1 MKTKNQN
8 SEDLVL
14 HLGDNLKSLATYKEN
29 SIHAVIIDGPYGLNS
44 KEYDVQELVNHY
56 QKGQSYMLGGKGIVG
71 MDWDS
76 HLPTL
81 ALCKELLRVLKPGG
95 YVACFAGSRTYD
107 ILVFTMRWAGF
118 LIKDQMIWT
127 YASGVPKGEWLS
139 RKERD
144 PKVIA
149 SKKLVGLNTC
159 LKPAIEPIVLAQKP
173 LAKGETVRSNVKKYG
188 TGALNIGAVMVTR
201 KDGEK
206 RYPANIITDG
216 SKVVQAGFTDGNE
229 NFNSC
234 PANYLDELL
243 NPILYYSKAQLRD
256 KEFGLDKHNATKSR
270 KALFSG
276 TDLSIKNIHPTVKP
290 IALMRHLVRL
300 LSKPGDIVLDCFLG
314 SGSTGISAILE
325 GRKFIGMEINKD
337 YFDVATARIERTQ
350 NLIKKFKVTDPEQLM
365 VLAELD
371 SLNEKL
377 DEIAKLVLKNPG
389 NRVHQEKLEKL
400 SKLKEL
406 RCKDLLKIKKAA

>member
-8 SEDLVL
+8 SKDFTL
-14 HLGDNLKSLATYKEN
+14 HLGDNLKALAEYKDN

-44 KEYDVQELVNHY
+44 KEYNVQDLVKQY
-56 QKGQSYMLGGKGIVG
+56 QKGESYKLGGKGIVG

-76 HLPTL
+76 DLPTL

-127 YASGVPKGEWLS
+127 YASGVPKGEWLEKQETDAEVLAS
-139 RKERD
+139 RKL
-144 PKVIA
+144 A
-149 SKKLVGLNTC
+149 GLNTC

-173 LAKGETVRSNVKKYG
+173 IAHGETIRSNVNKYG

-201 KDGEK
+201 KDGET
-206 RYPANIITDG
+206 RYPANIINDG

-234 PANYLDELL
+234 SFNYLDELL
-243 NPILYYSKAQLRD
+243 NPILYYSKPQNRD
-256 KEFGLDKHNATKSR
+256 KEFGLDQYNATKSR

-276 TDLSIKNIHPTVKP
+276 ADLNIKNIHPTVKP

-300 LSKPGDIVLDCFLG
+300 LSRPGDIVLDSFLG
-314 SGSTGISAILE
+314 SGSTGIAAILE
-325 GRKFIGMEINKD
+325 GRKFVGMEINKD
-337 YFDVATARIERTQ
+337 YYDVASARIERTQ
-350 NLIKKFKVTDPEQLM
+350 ALIEKFKVNDPEQLIL
-365 VLAELD
+365 LAELED
-371 SLNEKL
+371 LDKKL
-377 DEIAKLVLKNPG
+377 DEIAKLVLKNPS
-389 NRVHQEKLEKL
+389 NRAYQEQLEKL

-406 RCKDLLKIKKAA
+406 RCKDLIKVKKAA

>member
-8 SEDLVL
+8 QKEFTL
-14 HLGDNLKSLATYKEN
+14 HLGDNLKALAEYKDN

-44 KEYDVQELVNHY
+44 KEYNVQDLVKQY
-56 QKGQSYMLGGKGIVG
+56 QKGESYKLGGKGFVG

-76 HLPTL
+76 DLPTL

-118 LIKDQMIWT
+118 LIKDQMVWT
-127 YASGVPKGEWLS
+127 YASGVPKGEWL
-139 RKERD
+139 ENQETD
-144 PKVIA
+144 PEVLA
-149 SKKLVGLNTC
+149 SKKLAGLNTC

-173 LAKGETVRSNVKKYG
+173 LADGETIRSNVKKYG

-201 KDGEK
+201 KDGEQ
-206 RYPANIITDG
+206 RYPANIIADG

-234 PANYLDELL
+234 SFNYLDELL
-243 NPILYYSKAQLRD
+243 NPVLYYSKAQLRD
-256 KEFGLDKHNATKSR
+256 KDFGLDKYHATKSR
-270 KALFSG
+270 KALF
-276 TDLSIKNIHPTVKP
+276 TDNELNIKNIHPTVKP

-300 LSKPGDIVLDCFLG
+300 LSRPGDIVLDCFLG
-314 SGSTGISAILE
+314 SGSTGISALLE

-337 YFDVATARIERTQ
+337 YFDVANARIQRTQ
-350 NLIKKFKVTDPEQLM
+350 ELIEKFKVTDPEHLT
-365 VLAELD
+365 VLAELEEID
-371 SLNEKL
+371 KKL

-389 NRVHQEKLEKL
+389 NRTHQGQLEKL
-400 SKLKEL
+400 SQLKEL
-406 RCKDLLKIKKAA
+406 RYKELIKVKKAA

>member
-8 SEDLVL
+8 QKDFIL
-14 HLGDNLKSLATYKEN
+14 HLGDNLKALAEYKDN

-44 KEYDVQELVNHY
+44 KEYNVQDLVKQY
-56 QKGQSYMLGGKGIVG
+56 QKGESYLLGGKGFVG

-76 HLPTL
+76 DLPTL

-118 LIKDQMIWT
+118 LIKDQMVWT
-127 YASGVPKGEWLS
+127 YASGVPKGEWLQNQ
-139 RKERD
+139 ETD
-144 PKVIA
+144 PEVLA
-149 SKKLVGLNTC
+149 SQTLVGLNTC
-159 LKPAIEPIVLAQKP
+159 LKPALEPIVLAQKP
-173 LAKGETVRSNVKKYG
+173 LAQGETIRSNVKKYG

-206 RYPANIITDG
+206 RYPANIINDG

-234 PANYLDELL
+234 EFNYLDELL
-243 NPILYYSKAQLRD
+243 NPILYYSKAQLSD
-256 KEFGLDKHNATKSR
+256 KDFGLDRYKATKSR

-276 TDLSIKNIHPTVKP
+276 SDLNVKNIHPTVKP

-300 LSKPGDIVLDCFLG
+300 LSRPGDIVLDCFLG
-314 SGSTGISAILE
+314 SGSTGISCLLE
-325 GRKFIGMEINKD
+325 GRKFVGMEINKD
-337 YFDVATARIERTQ
+337 YYAVANARIERTQ
-350 NLIKKFKVTDPEQLM
+350 ELIETFKVTDPEHLT
-365 VLAELD
+365 VLAELAD
-371 SLNEKL
+371 LEMKL
-377 DEIAKLVLKNPG
+377 DDVAKLVLKNPA
-389 NRVHQEKLEKL
+389 NREYRSLLEKL
-400 SKLKEL
+400 SKD
-406 RCKDLLKIKKAA
+406 KDLIRKKLLTVKKIA